1 MESTNQ
7 EADQK
12 NTELAWQLYQFELK
26 YNTDIAD
33 KDVLLENVK
42 NWNETLR
49 KEQEERKG
57 ELEQLKVVNLSLEGQ
72 LKIHRIKLEEATAKL
87 ENADKNTG
95 GLDREVSSLRKQD
108 SKLE

>member
-1 MESTNQ
+1 M
-7 EADQK
+7 
-12 NTELAWQLYQFELK
+12 YQFELK

-57 ELEQLKVVNLSLEGQ
+57 ELEQLKVVNLSLE
-72 LKIHRIKLEEATAKL
+72 
-87 ENADKNTG
+87 
-95 GLDREVSSLRKQD
+95 
-108 SKLE
+108 